1 VSIRRNR
8 SLVLSIPLTLG
19 LASTVGGGTNRTSLP
34 QTAPLSSKVWIGRY
48 AEYERFLQSAAIDR
62 VDVMGTTH
70 HVLFKP
76 GGLAAGA
83 ALRRDSYKLE
93 IAGYRLDRI
102 LELDM
107 VPPTVEIRYEGKPA
121 ALTLWILD
129 TRLLRQI
136 SSPEL
141 RPPDTARWNDQLH
154 RAWVFENLAANLDK
168 NEGSPLVD
176 SQWNLIILD
185 HSMAFT
191 GTLAQ
196 PYVIGQKLNQIDRPF
211 FDRVKALDRG
221 TVARALGDLVDG
233 GAIDALFVRRDTIVA
248 AFERLAA
255 QRGSSQVFVSGST
268 R

>member
-1 VSIRRNR
+1 MNIRGN
-8 SLVLSIPLTLG
+8 LWLALSIPLALG
-19 LASTVGGGTNRTSLP
+19 LASTVGGGSDRTSLP
-34 QTAPLSSKVWIGRY
+34 QTTPVSSKVWIGRY
-48 AEYERFLQSAAIDR
+48 AEYETFLRSATIDR
-62 VDVMGTTH
+62 VDVIGTTH

-107 VPPTVEIRYEGKPA
+107 VPPTVEIRYEGEPA
-121 ALTLWILD
+121 SLELWILN

-136 SSPEL
+136 SSAEL
-141 RPPDTARWNDQLH
+141 RPPDTARWNNQLH
-154 RAWVFENLAANLDK
+154 RAWVFEDLAANLDK

-176 SQWNLIILD
+176 PQWNLIILD

-196 PYVIGQKLNQIDRPF
+196 PYVIGEKLNQIDRPF

-221 TVARALGDLVDG
+221 TVERALGDLVDG
-233 GAIDALFVRRDTIVA
+233 GAIDALFVRRDTIVT
-248 AFERLAA
+248 AFERFAEK
-255 QRGSSQVFVSGST
+255 GSSQVFVSDFP